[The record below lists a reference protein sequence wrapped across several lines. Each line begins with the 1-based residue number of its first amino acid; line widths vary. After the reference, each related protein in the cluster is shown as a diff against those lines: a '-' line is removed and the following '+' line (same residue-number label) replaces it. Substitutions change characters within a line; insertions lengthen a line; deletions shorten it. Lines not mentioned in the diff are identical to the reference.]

1 MNPLYTLTL
10 IVSTSAL
17 RDISGFFFAM
27 YRFFDI
33 CIILSIPPCALSLL
47 KAKWFSK
54 GSETSAG
61 KCPNAGRS
69 LNVLDKC
76 AVCKGANLISMVWI
90 FKGITCCN
98 CLTEE
103 SINHCSVRSS
113 CNFFA
118 NVGIYFPSILFFF
131 SFNLARSFKRLIAA
145 VFKNN
150 KLISHVPTWRLNNY
164 TYQTCPSPPKNKEEG
179 GCCGAL
185 RRDVTRVCHCYA
197 AYNMI
202 GMVHYT
208 PIMRGFSVQPDA
220 QCRLHKPPSLNCW
233 YMTRK

>member
-1 MNPLYTLTL
+1 M
-10 IVSTSAL
+10 
-17 RDISGFFFAM
+17 
-27 YRFFDI
+27 
-33 CIILSIPPCALSLL
+33 CSITL

-54 GSETSAG
+54 GSETTAG
-61 KCPNAGRS
+61 KCPNLGRS

-164 TYQTCPSPPKNKEEG
+164 TYQTCPSPPEKREEE

-185 RRDVTRVCHCYA
+185 RRDVTGVCHCYA
-197 AYNMI
+197 GNN
-202 GMVHYT
+202 G
-208 PIMRGFSVQPDA
+208 
-220 QCRLHKPPSLNCW
+220 
-233 YMTRK
+233 

>member
-1 MNPLYTLTL
+1 M
-10 IVSTSAL
+10 
-17 RDISGFFFAM
+17 
-27 YRFFDI
+27 
-33 CIILSIPPCALSLL
+33 CSITL

-54 GSETSAG
+54 GSETTAG
-61 KCPNAGRS
+61 KCPNLGRS

-103 SINHCSVRSS
+103 SINHCAVRSS

-150 KLISHVPTWRLNNY
+150 KLISHAPTWRLNNY
-164 TYQTCPSPPKNKEEG
+164 TSQTCPSPPRKEG
-179 GCCGAL
+179 GGRLLWGIETRCHRRLSLL
-185 RRDVTRVCHCYA
+185 RRE
-197 AYNMI
+197 
-202 GMVHYT
+202 
-208 PIMRGFSVQPDA
+208 Q
-220 QCRLHKPPSLNCW
+220 RLTW
-233 YMTRK
+233 

>member
-1 MNPLYTLTL
+1 MCSITLE
-10 IVSTSAL
+10 
-17 RDISGFFFAM
+17 
-27 YRFFDI
+27 
-33 CIILSIPPCALSLL
+33 
-47 KAKWFSK
+47 AKWFSK
-54 GSETSAG
+54 GSETLAG
-61 KCPNAGRS
+61 KCPDAGRS

-103 SINHCSVRSS
+103 SINHFSVRSS
-113 CNFFA
+113 CNFCA

-164 TYQTCPSPPKNKEEG
+164 TYQTCPSPPKIRKEG

-185 RRDVTRVCHCYA
+185 RRDVTRVSHCSAGYNGKHDRSGWLRSNNERLLCA
-197 AYNMI
+197 A
-202 GMVHYT
+202 GRTVSLT
-208 PIMRGFSVQPDA
+208 Q
-220 QCRLHKPPSLNCW
+220 PPSLNCW
-233 YMTRK
+233 YMTLK